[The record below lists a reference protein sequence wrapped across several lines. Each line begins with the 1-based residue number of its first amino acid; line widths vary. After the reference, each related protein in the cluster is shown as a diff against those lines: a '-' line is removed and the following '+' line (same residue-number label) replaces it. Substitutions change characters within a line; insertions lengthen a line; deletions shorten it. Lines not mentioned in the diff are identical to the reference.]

1 MNRSGESHVTL
12 RGQPR
17 EICLTLDLVVAT
29 QMLMQLAVR
38 DIGQV
43 TDISR
48 PCGHLRASGS
58 LVREPLVPTRPYMA
72 VSGTADA

>member
-1 MNRSGESHVTL
+1 
-12 RGQPR
+12 
-17 EICLTLDLVVAT
+17 
-29 QMLMQLAVR
+29 MLMQLAVR

-58 LVREPLVPTRPYMA
+58 LVREPLVSHA
-72 VSGTADA
+72 

>member
-17 EICLTLDLVVAT
+17 EIRLTLDLVVAT
-29 QMLMQLAVR
+29 QILMQLAVR

-43 TDISR
+43 TDIQGFAGNRKPMDLGSR
-48 PCGHLRASGS
+48 
-58 LVREPLVPTRPYMA
+58 
-72 VSGTADA
+72 